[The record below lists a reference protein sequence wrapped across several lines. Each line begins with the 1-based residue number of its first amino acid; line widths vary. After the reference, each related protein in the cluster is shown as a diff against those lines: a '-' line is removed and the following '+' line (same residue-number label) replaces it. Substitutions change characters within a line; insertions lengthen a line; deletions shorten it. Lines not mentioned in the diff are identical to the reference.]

1 MKQDIKIYKLESE
14 VVLAIDRMA
23 KEHGMSRNKYLIGIL
38 ENHVIAGE
46 IKEVEERY
54 VNLIKTNM
62 EVIQH
67 NSETLEMLKQE
78 ILMEKYLEEERRRAN
93 ES

>member
-23 KEHGMSRNKYLIGIL
+23 KEHG
-38 ENHVIAGE
+38 IAGE

-93 ES
+93 EG

>member
-1 MKQDIKIYKLESE
+1 M
-14 VVLAIDRMA
+14 
-23 KEHGMSRNKYLIGIL
+23 
-38 ENHVIAGE
+38 
-46 IKEVEERY
+46 
-54 VNLIKTNM
+54 NLIKTNM

-78 ILMEKYLEEERRRAN
+78 ILMEKYLEEEWRRAN

>member
-23 KEHGMSRNKYLIGIL
+23 KEHGMSRNKYLISIL
-38 ENHVIAGE
+38 KNHVIAGE

-62 EVIQH
+62 EVIRH

>member
-38 ENHVIAGE
+38 KNHVIAGE
-46 IKEVEERY
+46 IK
-54 VNLIKTNM
+54 
-62 EVIQH
+62 
-67 NSETLEMLKQE
+67 
-78 ILMEKYLEEERRRAN
+78 
-93 ES
+93 

>member
-38 ENHVIAGE
+38 KNHVIAGE
-46 IKEVEERY
+46 IKRGRG
-54 VNLIKTNM
+54 
-62 EVIQH
+62 
-67 NSETLEMLKQE
+67 TLCEFNQ
-78 ILMEKYLEEERRRAN
+78 N
-93 ES
+93 EHGSYTA

>member
-1 MKQDIKIYKLESE
+1 M
-14 VVLAIDRMA
+14 
-23 KEHGMSRNKYLIGIL
+23 
-38 ENHVIAGE
+38 IAGE

-93 ES
+93 EG

>member
-38 ENHVIAGE
+38 KNHVIAGE

-62 EVIQH
+62 EVIPVSYTHLDVYKRQ
-67 NSETLEMLKQE
+67 
-78 ILMEKYLEEERRRAN
+78 A
-93 ES
+93 

>member
-1 MKQDIKIYKLESE
+1 MHLVSSTVDMMRQNTLWEISKLSLIHIY
-14 VVLAIDRMA
+14 
-23 KEHGMSRNKYLIGIL
+23 
-38 ENHVIAGE
+38 
-46 IKEVEERY
+46 
-54 VNLIKTNM
+54 LIKTNM

>member
-38 ENHVIAGE
+38 KNHVIAGE
-46 IKEVEERY
+46 ITEVEERY
-54 VNLIKTNM
+54 VN
-62 EVIQH
+62 
-67 NSETLEMLKQE
+67 
-78 ILMEKYLEEERRRAN
+78 
-93 ES
+93 